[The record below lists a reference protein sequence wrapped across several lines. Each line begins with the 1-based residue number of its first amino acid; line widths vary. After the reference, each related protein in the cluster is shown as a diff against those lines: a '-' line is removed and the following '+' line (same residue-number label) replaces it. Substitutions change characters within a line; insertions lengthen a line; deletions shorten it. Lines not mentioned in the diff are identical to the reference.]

1 MPHFKL
7 TISYD
12 GTNFVGWQRQAS
24 GTSIQELLE
33 KAFSVLDGQPVM
45 VTGAGRTD
53 AGVHAFAQVANV
65 SLARKIDSPTVVR
78 AINDALAPA
87 IRVVA
92 AVIPPSG
99 SSKC

>member
-7 TISYD
+7 TISYE

-33 KAFSVLDGQPVM
+33 KAFSVLDAQPVM

-53 AGVHAFAQVANV
+53 AGVHA
-65 SLARKIDSPTVVR
+65 LRPHMRPPPGGLIRPGER
-78 AINDALAPA
+78 LPRRPA
-87 IRVVA
+87 
-92 AVIPPSG
+92 
-99 SSKC
+99 